1 MAFAARN
8 AGSTVLVRETLRV
21 FYNAAREHKTRMVL
35 AFLNPTS
42 AVLLSVAVPFLAS
55 KVFAGLA
62 QHDSHIHTYLILLG
76 ISSFLGVVCN
86 RVGFSSLMVLQAR
99 TMSDL
104 QHMVHE
110 RLLKRS
116 VGFHANNIS
125 GKLISDALDFVG
137 AFGTL
142 VNGVVVNAISFLAV
156 IIIGVIVVLLN
167 SWELGLFLIATVVI
181 TLVWAY
187 FNSRTRAH
195 LRTRRLI
202 ATKALTSHLSD
213 TVVNAQT
220 VKTFAGEES
229 ELEKNREL
237 NATLL
242 SLRENDW
249 VFAGRSA
256 SNRMA
261 VLLGLQFSM
270 VLLVM
275 YLVHHDPAT
284 LGTGIFAFT
293 YTFNLVS
300 KLFDISTMTR
310 QAEEVFLNAS
320 PMTTMLL
327 EPIEIQDVSN
337 APDLKSV
344 GGDIRFKDVHFA
356 YQEKSNKQHVF
367 TKFDLHIAPGEKV
380 GLVGPSGGGKSTLTR
395 LLLRFD
401 EIQSGQVL
409 IDDQDITGVTQASL
423 RRAISYVPQEP
434 LLFHRSIQENIA
446 YGNPDA
452 TESQIIAAAKS
463 ANAHDFISKLT
474 NGYDTV
480 VGERGIKLSGGQR
493 QRIAIARAMLKDAPI
508 LVLDEATSALDSENE
523 HEVQSALW
531 ELMKGRTT
539 IVIAHRL
546 STIQKMDRIVV
557 LSGGKIVES
566 GPHEKLVS
574 KKGVYAKLWAR
585 QSGGFIED

>member
-1 MAFAARN
+1 M
-8 AGSTVLVRETLRV
+8 L
-21 FYNAAREHKTRMVL
+21 L
-35 AFLNPTS
+35 ACLNPIS
-42 AVLLSVAVPFLAS
+42 SILLSVAAPFLAS

-62 QHDSHIHTYLILLG
+62 QHDPHLHTYLVLLG
-76 ISSFLGVVCN
+76 IASLLGVICN
-86 RVGFSSLMVLQAR
+86 RIGFSSLMILQAR

-104 QHMVHE
+104 HYMVSE

-125 GKLISDALDFVG
+125 GKLISDALDFVS

-142 VNGVVVNAISFLAV
+142 VNAILVNALSFLAV
-156 IIIGVIVVLLN
+156 IVIGVIVVLFN
-167 SWELGLFLIATVVI
+167 SWELGVFLMVTVTI
-181 TLVWAY
+181 TLTWAY
-187 FNSRTRAH
+187 LNSRTRAN
-195 LRTRRLI
+195 LRTHRLI

-229 ELEKNREL
+229 ELAKNLEL
-237 NATLL
+237 NTNLL
-242 SLRENDW
+242 ALRENDW

-261 VLLGLQFSM
+261 VLLSLQFGV

-275 YLVHHDPAT
+275 YLVHHNPAT
-284 LGTGIFAFT
+284 LATGIFAFT

-300 KLFDISTMTR
+300 KLFDISSMTR

-320 PMTTMLL
+320 PMTAMLL
-327 EPIEIQDVSN
+327 ESIEIQD
-337 APDLKSV
+337 APEALDLKPT
-344 GGDIRFKDVHFA
+344 GGSIELKHVHFA
-356 YQEKSNKQHVF
+356 YQEKSNKQSVF
-367 TKFDLHIAPGEKV
+367 TDFGLRIKAGEKI

-401 EIQSGQVL
+401 DIQSGEIL
-409 IDDQDITGVTQASL
+409 IDKQDITKVTQASL

-434 LLFHRSIQENIA
+434 LLFHRTILDNIA
-446 YGNPDA
+446 YGKPDA
-452 TESQIIAAAKS
+452 TEAEIVAAAKS
-463 ANAHDFISKLT
+463 ANAHEFIIKLGA
-474 NGYDTV
+474 GYDTV

-531 ELMKGRTT
+531 KLMKGRTV
-539 IVIAHRL
+539 IVVAHRL
-546 STIQKMDRIVV
+546 STIQKMDRIIV
-557 LSGGKIVES
+557 LADGNIEES
-566 GPHEKLVS
+566 GPHTELIKR
-574 KKGVYAKLWAR
+574 KGIYAKLWAH